1 MKKKVE
7 PDPTHCFD
15 GFEQKLKNKE
25 TIMTQ
30 PKRKKDEKAELVK
43 LIQSVIPG
51 NFVKV
56 LENSIQRIVEEEVS
70 IVLGADPYQRS
81 EARTNYRNGYRG
93 RKEALGT
100 GIGPVN
106 ISIPKLRKGGFYP
119 SILEQYQRVD
129 RALIS
134 IISDAYISGVS
145 TRKMSHIFNDLDL
158 SGIDRSFVSRCAA
171 QIDAEVE
178 VWKNRELDTR
188 YAYIWLD
195 AIYTKIRTERGVVS
209 TAVLIA
215 IGLRED
221 GHRDVLGLHLGNK
234 ESYYNWKDF
243 LQHLKARGLER
254 SELWISDEH
263 DGLIKAIEECFPGQ
277 QRQRCIVHWMRNAQ
291 SKVSKTDLMWMLP
304 LLKDLVGSRTVD
316 SFELAWKE
324 LINTAQAKGKDKL
337 LDWLDSTFH
346 EISVYLEFPPSHW
359 SKIKST
365 NPLERLNEELRRREK
380 CIRIFPNEDS
390 CVRLFGAILQGY
402 SEDWT
407 SGKLYLSEPLIRIKE
422 NRKKPIALESKS
434 DGLKPCSVGYAS
446 STGLQP
452 VAMRSL

>member
-1 MKKKVE
+1 MSQAKKKVE
-7 PDPTHCFD
+7 PDPTLCFD
-15 GFEQKLKNKE
+15 GFKQKTKEQGE
-25 TIMTQ
+25 
-30 PKRKKDEKAELVK
+30 DH
-43 LIQSVIPG
+43 
-51 NFVKV
+51 
-56 LENSIQRIVEEEVS
+56 
-70 IVLGADPYQRS
+70 D
-81 EARTNYRNGYRG
+81 
-93 RKEALGT
+93 
-100 GIGPVN
+100 
-106 ISIPKLRKGGFYP
+106 
-119 SILEQYQRVD
+119 
-129 RALIS
+129 
-134 IISDAYISGVS
+134 S
-145 TRKMSHIFNDLDL
+145 TRKMNQLFNDLNI
-158 SGIDRSFVSRCAA
+158 SGIDRSFVSRCAK

-178 VWKNRELDTR
+178 VWKNRALDTR

-291 SKVSKTDLMWMLP
+291 SKVSKTDLLWLLP

-316 SFELAWKE
+316 SFELSWKE
-324 LINTAQAKGKDKL
+324 LINTAQAKAKDKL

-359 SKIKST
+359 CKIKST

-390 CVRLFGAILQGY
+390 CLRLFGAILQGY

-407 SGKLYLSEPLIRIKE
+407 SGKLYLSEPLDRIRDH
-422 NRKKPIALESKS
+422 RKKSTALESPR
-434 DGLKPCSVGYAS
+434 DGLEPCLSRLRLLRRA
-446 STGLQP
+446 P
-452 VAMRSL
+452 ARRSKVDCYEN